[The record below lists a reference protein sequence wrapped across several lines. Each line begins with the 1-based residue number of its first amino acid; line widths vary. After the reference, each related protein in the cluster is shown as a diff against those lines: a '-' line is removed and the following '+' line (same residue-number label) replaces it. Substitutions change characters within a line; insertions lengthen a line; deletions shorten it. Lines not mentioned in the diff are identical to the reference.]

1 MDVQP
6 TEQGVSWSAVGA
18 ESTPVPAFEPEP
30 LTWAEANR
38 QASRE
43 KRRGGHDWRWW
54 DRRRRELAGW
64 PKERRR
70 QRANRAAWVDVLA
83 EDEARGRTRKK
94 RDLMEAWDARRDEL
108 LDRDGGGWP

>member
-6 TEQGVSWSAVGA
+6 TEQGFPWWRLGA

-30 LTWAEANR
+30 LPWDVANR
-38 QASRE
+38 QAGRE

-64 PKERRR
+64 PKEGRV
-70 QRANRAAWVDVLA
+70 QRANRAAWVDVLVA
-83 EDEARGRTRKK
+83 DTRP
-94 RDLMEAWDARRDEL
+94 RMRAWCTRRDDL
-108 LDRDGGGWP
+108 LAQDGGL